1 MLQLHHEIALVEL
14 TEIDLYAMAF
24 CAAQA
29 PARMGRKPP
38 K

>member
-1 MLQLHHEIALVEL
+1 MLQVHYEIALVEL

-24 CAAQA
+24 CTAQA